1 MFSQSA
7 FANNHLSRG
16 SVRFVKSLNVYPL
29 FVHLRF
35 KYEKLHECLSYSFII
50 VFEQRCYAVNT
61 VAPAYGTN
69 FTGIQRPNS
78 PD

>member
-35 KYEKLHECLSYSFII
+35 KYEKTARMFIVQFHHSI
-50 VFEQRCYAVNT
+50 
-61 VAPAYGTN
+61 
-69 FTGIQRPNS
+69 
-78 PD
+78 